1 MNSSLMF
8 FTFVSTS
15 SYYVCLSLSIKIM
28 TKRKNWSQQN
38 IYTSNPMHVLLI
50 GEIEIWWGLIIF
62 LKEIKLLPLFFQISN
77 WI

>member
-28 TKRKNWSQQN
+28 TKEKNWSQQN
-38 IYTSNPMHVLLI
+38 IYSSNPMHVLLI

-62 LKEIKLLPLFFQISN
+62 LKEIKLLPLFFQKSN